1 MTRLAPVALFVYNR
15 VDHARRTIDALK
27 QNLLAAESDLIIF
40 SDHAKG
46 AAHDAAVAEVRKYI
60 RDIDGFK
67 SLHIIERDKNF
78 GLAESI
84 IDGVGRLCEQYGK
97 VIVLEDDLVTS
108 PYFLKYMNDGL
119 DEYQSQDAVISIHGY
134 IYPTGKELPETFFL
148 RGADCWGWATWKRG
162 WDQFQPDAEKLLAA
176 LLEKKLGRA
185 FDFGGNNDY
194 MGMLRDQIS
203 GRVNSWAI
211 RWYASAFLANRLT
224 LYPGISL
231 VQNIGNDDSGTHS
244 EATDQFKVELGD
256 RQPQVGGI
264 AIEQSGLA
272 WQAVAA
278 YFKRHRRPLWRRI
291 GAKIKKILKIKL
303 AGIAR

>member
-1 MTRLAPVALFVYNR
+1 MKKLAPIALFVYNR
-15 VDHARRTIDALK
+15 PDHARRTIDALK
-27 QNLLAAESDLIIF
+27 QNALAQDSDLFVFSDAPKNAAAER
-40 SDHAKG
+40 
-46 AAHDAAVAEVRKYI
+46 AVAEVRKYI
-60 RDIDGFK
+60 GEVSGFK
-67 SLHIIERDKNF
+67 SVTLVERSTNF
-78 GLAESI
+78 GLAKSV
-84 IDGVGRLCEQYGK
+84 IDGVGSICNEYGT
-97 VIVLEDDLVTS
+97 VIVLEDDLLTT
-108 PYFLKYMNDGL
+108 PYFLQYMNDAL
-119 DEYQSQDAVISIHGY
+119 CEYESSEEVISIHGY
-134 IYPTGKELPETFFL
+134 IYPTGYELPETFFL

-224 LYPGISL
+224 LYPGVSL

-244 EATDQFKVELGD
+244 EATDQFKVELSN
-256 RQPQVGGI
+256 REPQVGGI
-264 AIEQSGLA
+264 AIEQSELA

-278 YFKRHRRPLWRRI
+278 YFKLHRRPLWRRI
-291 GAKIKKILKIKL
+291 GAKIKKVLKNKL
-303 AGIAR
+303 TGNAR